1 MYFTAFLIMRKRK
14 PVFKI
19 YSFGEYS
26 RWNRSAKEI
35 PKILEF
41 TTEIEAEIG
50 TEFGY
55 VLHIKQ
61 GKGETL
67 SFKIDHPP
75 FKNSRGEIAPP
86 FEGEEFIRTND
97 YVFYLGDCVWEPLED
112 KLGEWKLT
120 TYHDEKVVAKKTFNL
135 TGKRN

>member
-1 MYFTAFLIMRKRK
+1 M
-14 PVFKI
+14 

-26 RWNRSAKEI
+26 KWDRQSKSI

-41 TTEIEAEIG
+41 TTEIKAEIG

-67 SFKIDHPP
+67 TFKIEHPP
-75 FKNSRGEIAPP
+75 FKDENGKIRPP
-86 FEGEEFIRTND
+86 FTGEQFIRTND
-97 YVFYLGDCVWEPLED
+97 YEFYLGDCVWEPLED
-112 KLGEWKLT
+112 KLGKWELT
-120 TYHDEKVVAKKTFNL
+120 TYHKNKIVGHKVFNL
-135 TGKRN
+135 SKK